1 MLKTIHRKEETLFSL
16 YHNCSARRQS
26 VGILYLNA
34 IFGLPTANGVP
45 VEKRRK
51 RDFELLQ
58 VACFA
63 EAGQLRHDVRDQA
76 VVKKH
81 GV

>member
-1 MLKTIHRKEETLFSL
+1 
-16 YHNCSARRQS
+16 
-26 VGILYLNA
+26 
-34 IFGLPTANGVP
+34 

-76 VVKKH
+76 VVKKR
-81 GV
+81 GVRVLKPRVNGRPFLCLRLFLRAKC